1 MKMFRAF
8 LFLPCLLIS
17 SKALAFTNPER
28 EAKEEC
34 HLETFAHIY
43 RLSPSQYFA
52 PKDVIKSSNCD
63 NLIVNKLTQ
72 ILMSLE
78 GVALSS
84 VLENELSEEFKNTK
98 VTLSPAKIFVGNLNE
113 YLKANLA
120 NDTNLFFTDTKLASA
135 KKVFTL
141 NEEEQIEV
149 SCENC
154 LNYGDKNIKIDVVH
168 PINATRVSQWI
179 STKVTAKISALKANK
194 NIGLQNEGFKKDDFI
209 TEDLLT
215 TQPDKFIS
223 QFESIKFYKPNKVII
238 QGMPLTNQD
247 IAPMQLVRYGTPV
260 KVVLKNNNISI
271 IKSAIP
277 HKSANFGET
286 IELKNPSNNKL
297 ISGKVV
303 DFNKVLIEL

>member
-1 MKMFRAF
+1 MKLSHTLLLLPL
-8 LFLPCLLIS
+8 LFIS
-17 SKALAFTNPER
+17 TKAIAFTNPER
-28 EAKEEC
+28 DTKEEC
-34 HLETFAHIY
+34 TLETYAHIY
-43 RLSPSQYFA
+43 RLAPSQYLA
-52 PKDVIKSSNCD
+52 PKDVVKSSNCD
-63 NLIVNKLTQ
+63 NLIINKFTQ

-78 GVALSS
+78 GVALSN
-84 VLENELSEEFKNTK
+84 VLENELREDFKNTRI
-98 VTLSPAKIFVGNLNE
+98 TLSPAKIYVGNLND
-113 YLKANLA
+113 YLKSNLA

-135 KKVFTL
+135 KKVLTL
-141 NEEEQIEV
+141 NEEEQLEV
-149 SCENC
+149 ACENC
-154 LNYGDKNIKIDVVH
+154 LNYGDKSIKIDIIH
-168 PINATRVSQWI
+168 PINATRVSQWL
-179 STKVTAKISALKANK
+179 STKVTAKISVLKANK

-223 QFESIKFYKPNKVII
+223 QFDAIKFYKPNKVII

-247 IAPMQLVRYGTPV
+247 ITPMQLVRYGTPV
-260 KVVLKNNNISI
+260 KIVLKNSNISI
-271 IKSAIP
+271 IKTAIP

>member
-1 MKMFRAF
+1 MKMFHIILLFQF
-8 LFLPCLLIS
+8 LLWGTS
-17 SKALAFTNPER
+17 ASAFTNPER
-28 EAKEEC
+28 EIKEEC
-34 HLETFAHIY
+34 TIETFASIY

-63 NLIVNKLTQ
+63 NLVINKFTQ

-78 GVALSS
+78 GIALSN
-84 VLENELSEEFKNTK
+84 VLEKELSEDFKNIK
-98 VTLSPAKIFVGNLNE
+98 ITLNPAKIFVGNLND
-113 YLKANLA
+113 YLKTNLA
-120 NDTNLFFTDTKLASA
+120 NETNLFFTDTRLSST
-135 KKVFTL
+135 KKVLTL
-141 NEEEQIEV
+141 NEEELIEV
-149 SCENC
+149 SCESC
-154 LNYGDKNIKIDVVH
+154 LSYGDKNIKIDLVH
-168 PINATRVSQWI
+168 PINATRISQWL
-179 STKVTAKISALKANK
+179 STKVTAKITVLKANK
-194 NIGLQNEGFKKDDFI
+194 NINLQNEGFKKDDFI

-223 QFESIKFYKPNKVII
+223 QFEMIKFYKPNKVII

-247 IAPMQLVRYGTPV
+247 IAPLQLVRYGTPV